1 MCRTVNLLDINAL
14 DNTEQEVK
22 DLCIELLD
30 GPDDIM
36 GTISGGDG
44 QIDGTDMEKLM
55 EAMNIIKQQGDA
67 TDLYKQF
74 QTHVEEYNNAGAG
87 GS

>member
-1 MCRTVNLLDINAL
+1 MKVLVFNCRKVLEINCRKLLVFTCFL
-14 DNTEQEVK
+14 Q
-22 DLCIELLD
+22 LLD

-67 TDLYKQF
+67 TDLYMQF
-74 QTHVEEYNNAGAG
+74 
-87 GS
+87 